1 MERSPFSRYVIA
13 AITIV
18 FLIGIISYRQY
29 QLSQNFEMLGV
40 VEGFYGTPWTHH
52 ERLDV
57 VRFMGDVGMNVYFY
71 APKDDPFHRQRW
83 REHYADDHLQ
93 RFQELIRVAEESNVR
108 LFYAISP
115 GLSMKYSDESDYQAL
130 LEKLNSLN
138 VVGISNFALFLDDV
152 PESLQHLEDQEK
164 FSSLAEAH
172 VYIINRLHNDLNV
185 NGSSLV
191 VCPTTY
197 TDAWGS
203 REYISKLG
211 SRIPSDIPLFWTGRD
226 VAISEILVEDA
237 QNWSEIMSRKPLIW
251 DNFPVNDFE
260 QWRPILGPIS
270 GRSSALS
277 SYTKGIV
284 ANPMDKPYLSMISL
298 YTVAAYGRNPQNYD
312 PDKAWFNA
320 LVHLAGAD
328 AARTLRPL
336 VLLFSDYGWTDNVFT
351 PLYTPGKSF
360 NVNEVRDALTVFETS
375 MDSLKSKTHAENE
388 YIQKILP
395 ELDLFVRQIRTDY
408 DAMLSD
414 PYYTIDLEGFL
425 NYQSERESVIAT
437 PSIVQFDG
445 ILNEW
450 NANEFK
456 YLNSSRT
463 DDTNRVS
470 VGFRYQDEVLN
481 IGIKVKTNYFNN
493 GTPGVWSDGDQVLL
507 VLEYSL
513 DRSGI
518 WIQPTDLLIQ
528 VRPPSESGDVT
539 SQFGSFYLTPFSQRG
554 ISDITMRTVSSFFE
568 HFIGVPHDSL
578 KDIVRNVSV
587 AGTRVT
593 NGYQLEIKIPVE
605 SLNDIRLNIS
615 VNDFQSTSNG
625 NQMTNYILS
634 RRPYIGNTNTYPEII
649 FR

>member
-1 MERSPFSRYVIA
+1 MDRSPFSRYVIA
-13 AITIV
+13 VITIV

-29 QLSQNFEMLGV
+29 QLSQNFEMVGI
-40 VEGFYGTPWTHH
+40 VEGFYGTPWTHD

-93 RFQELIRVAEESNVR
+93 RFQELIRVAEESDVQIY
-108 LFYAISP
+108 YAISP

-130 LEKLNSLN
+130 LEKLNSLS
-138 VVGISNFALFLDDV
+138 VLGVSNFALFLDDV
-152 PESLQHLEDQEK
+152 PESLQHPEDMER

-172 VYIINRLHNDLNV
+172 VYVINRLYNDLLE
-185 NGSSLV
+185 NGSSLI

-203 REYISKLG
+203 REYISTLG
-211 SRIPSDIPLFWTGRD
+211 SEIPTDIPLFWTGRD
-226 VAISEILVEDA
+226 VAISEITIEDA
-237 QNWSEIMSRKPLIW
+237 QNWGEAMSRKPLIW

-277 SYTKGIV
+277 NYTRGIV

-298 YTVAAYGRNPQNYD
+298 YTVATYGRNPQNYD

-320 LVHLAGAD
+320 LVHLAGTE

-336 VLLFSDYGWTDNVFT
+336 ALLFSDYGWTDNVFT

-360 NVNEVRDALTVFETS
+360 NVNEVRDALTVFETA
-375 MDSLKSKTHAENE
+375 MDSLKSNAYAENE
-388 YIQKILP
+388 YVQKILP
-395 ELDLFVRQIRTDY
+395 ELEPFVRQIRTDY
-408 DAMLSD
+408 NSILSD
-414 PYYTIDLEGFL
+414 SYYNIDPEGFL
-425 NYQSERESVIAT
+425 NYQYERESIIAT
-437 PSIVQFDG
+437 QSNVQVDG
-445 ILNEW
+445 MLNEW
-450 NANEFK
+450 NTNEFK
-456 YLNSSRT
+456 YLNSART
-463 DDTNRVS
+463 DDINRVS
-470 VGFRYQDEVLN
+470 AGFRYQNEILSL
-481 IGIKVKTNYFNN
+481 GIKVKTNYFNE
-493 GTPGVWSDGDQVLL
+493 GTPGVWHNGDQVLL
-507 VLEYSL
+507 ALEFSTE
-513 DRSGI
+513 RTGT

-528 VRPPSESGDVT
+528 IRPPSESGEI
-539 SQFGSFYLTPFSQRG
+539 SRQFGSFYLTPFSQRG
-554 ISDITMRTVSSFFE
+554 ISDIKMRTVSSFFE
-568 HFIGVPHDSL
+568 HFVGEPHESLLEIVENIQIAGV
-578 KDIVRNVSV
+578 RV
-587 AGTRVT
+587 AD
-593 NGYQLEIKIPVE
+593 GYQLEVIIPVG
-605 SLNDIRLNIS
+605 SINDINLNIS

-625 NQMTNYILS
+625 NLMTNYILS